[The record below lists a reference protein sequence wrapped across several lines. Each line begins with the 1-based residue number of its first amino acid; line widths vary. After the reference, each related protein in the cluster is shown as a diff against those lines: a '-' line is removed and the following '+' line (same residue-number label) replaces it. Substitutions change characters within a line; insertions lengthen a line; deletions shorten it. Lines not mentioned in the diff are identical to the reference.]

1 MTKNDKKLHLHLN
14 ISHFTNSNMKSIK
27 ILSVLCLAVLFF
39 NFTSKQKDNNKPT
52 VYTVGDSTVK
62 NGRGD
67 GSGGLWGWGDYIGQ
81 FLDTTKVRIENHA
94 LGGTSSRTFQDKG
107 LWTAVL
113 NKLKKGDYV
122 LIQFG
127 HNDDGPLNDTLRAR
141 GTIKGIGPE
150 SQEIDNMLTKK
161 HETVHTYGWYIQKV
175 VQEAKSKG
183 AIPIICSP
191 IPRND
196 WKEGKV
202 PRNDK
207 SYGLWAK
214 QIAEK
219 EKVTFINLNEKM
231 AIEMEKLGE
240 QKVTGTYFYKKD
252 HTHPSAKGAV
262 LAASLITNELKTSKN
277 SLKNYILKNPKIV
290 LPAKKKVF
298 LIGDSTM
305 ANNKNENAVGW
316 GVAFPQYCDTTRI
329 EVINKARGGRSTRT
343 FEKEGLW
350 NEVKNQLKPGDYV
363 MIQFGHNDAGA
374 VDKEKFRGSLKGN
387 GDETQVVV
395 RDSITETVHT
405 FGWYMQ
411 KFIREA
417 KEKGAI
423 PIVLSQ
429 TPRNEWPNDKVERRT
444 DTYGN
449 WSKIAAEREKAFY
462 IDLNEIVAQK
472 YEALGKE
479 KVKAFFPK
487 DHTHTGAEGA
497 AFNALTVAESL
508 KKMKEC
514 GLREYIEIPK

>member
-1 MTKNDKKLHLHLN
+1 
-14 ISHFTNSNMKSIK
+14 MKSIK
-27 ILSVLCLAVLFF
+27 IITILFLGLLFF
-39 NFTSKQKDNNKPT
+39 NFTPKQNNKPT
-52 VYTVGDSTVK
+52 VFTVGDSTVK
-62 NGRGD
+62 NGKGD
-67 GSGGLWGWGDYIGQ
+67 GTGGLWGWGDYIGQ
-81 FLDTTKVRIENHA
+81 FLDTTKVNIENHA

-127 HNDDGPLNDTLRAR
+127 HNDDGPLNDSLRAR
-141 GTIKGIGPE
+141 GTIKGIGNE
-150 SQEIDNMLTKK
+150 TQEIDNILTKK

-207 SYGLWAK
+207 SYGLWAR

-219 EKVTFINLNEKM
+219 EKVTFIDLNDKM
-231 AIEMEKLGE
+231 ALEMEKLGE
-240 QKVTGTYFYKKD
+240 TKVTGTYFYKRD
-252 HTHPSAKGAV
+252 HTHTSAKGAV
-262 LAASLITNELKTSKN
+262 LSASVIINELKKSSN
-277 SLKNYILKNPKIV
+277 SLKKYILENPKIV
-290 LPAKKKVF
+290 LPAKKRVF

-305 ANNKNENAVGW
+305 ANNSSNPNAVGW

-343 FEKEGLW
+343 FTKEGLW
-350 NEVKNQLKPGDYV
+350 DAVKNELKPGDFI

-387 GDETQVVV
+387 GDETQQVI
-395 RDSITETVHT
+395 RDSLTETVHT

-411 KFIREA
+411 KFIKES

-429 TPRNEWPNDKVERRT
+429 TPRNEWPNDKVERRA
-444 DTYGN
+444 DTYGK
-449 WSKIAAEREKAFY
+449 WSKEAADKENAFY
-462 IDLNEIVAQK
+462 IDLNEIVALK

-479 KVKAFFPK
+479 KVKPFFPK

-497 AFNALTVAESL
+497 AFNALAVAESL
-508 KKMKEC
+508 KKIKDC
-514 GLREYIEIPK
+514 GLKDYIEIPK

>member
-1 MTKNDKKLHLHLN
+1 
-14 ISHFTNSNMKSIK
+14 MKSIK
-27 ILSVLCLAVLFF
+27 IFSALILALLFF
-39 NFTSKQKDNNKPT
+39 NFTAKKDPKPT

-62 NGRGD
+62 NGSGKGD
-67 GSGGLWGWGDYIGQ
+67 GGLWGWGDYIGQ
-81 FLDTTKVRIENHA
+81 FLDTTKVTIENHA

-107 LWTAVL
+107 LWIEVL

-127 HNDDGPLNDTLRAR
+127 HNDDGPLNDSLRAR
-141 GTIKGIGPE
+141 GTIKGIGDE
-150 SQEIDNMLTKK
+150 TKEIDNMLTKK
-161 HETVHTYGWYIQKV
+161 HETVHSYGWYIQKV
-175 VQEAKSKG
+175 VREAKSKG

-231 AIEMEKLGE
+231 AIEMEKFGE
-240 QKVTGTYFYKKD
+240 AKVTGTYFYKKD
-252 HTHPSAKGAV
+252 HTHTSAKGAV
-262 LAASLITNELKTSKN
+262 LSASVIINELKMSKN
-277 SLKNYILKNPKIV
+277 SLKNYILKDPKIV

-305 ANNKNENAVGW
+305 ANNNNVNAVGW
-316 GVAFPQYCDTTRI
+316 GVAFPQYCDTTRVEI
-329 EVINKARGGRSTRT
+329 INKARGGRSTRT
-343 FEKEGLW
+343 FVTEGLW
-350 NEVKNQLKPGDYV
+350 DKVKEQLQPGNYIL
-363 MIQFGHNDAGA
+363 IQFGHNDAGA

-387 GDETQVVV
+387 GDETQIVV
-395 RDSITETVHT
+395 RDSVTDTVHT
-405 FGWYMQ
+405 FGFYME
-411 KFIREA
+411 KFIKEA

-429 TPRNEWPNDKVERRT
+429 TPRNEWPNDKVERRA

-449 WSKIAAEREKAFY
+449 WSKIAAEKQGAFY
-462 IDLNEIVAQK
+462 IDLNEIVAVK

-479 KVKAFFPK
+479 KVKEFFPK
-487 DHTHTGAEGA
+487 DHTHTGGEGA
-497 AFNALTVAESL
+497 AFNALAVAEAI
-508 KKMKEC
+508 KKIKDC
-514 GLREYIEIPK
+514 GLKDYIEIAK